1 MSAAR
6 EDQGAQ
12 PPFQASWRTL
22 ARLLGYVSRH
32 RGLVALSILTM
43 VALAGVDLL
52 LPEIVKRAVDGPMTI
67 AARALGEGLA
77 VPAGL
82 GGQLLTYGGVFL
94 GVLVLGS
101 VVRAGRMILAVR
113 AGREI
118 GMSLRM
124 DVFRRTQRMG
134 LPFFDRVPVG
144 VLTTR
149 VTGDIEAIEQFFQSG
164 VAAVFHDT
172 LKLALIL
179 VVLFAVN
186 AKLALVVLAVVPLLA
201 FVAFLF
207 TRRSRRDFGR
217 VRAEVSATN
226 AFTTEAIGGIRVTRL
241 FQREPHARATYED
254 HVERLKDAHLATVRN
269 FAFFFPAVDV
279 LSALAVALVL
289 VFGSRGIL
297 DGTFT
302 IGEFLQFY
310 LLIDRFFEPIRNL
323 SDNLNTTLQAI
334 VSGERVFRLADAT
347 PRILDK
353 DDALEARAL
362 EGHVRFDE
370 VEFAYQADEPVL
382 NGVSFEV
389 PAGSTLAVVG
399 PTGAGKTSIL
409 SLISRFYD
417 VQGGAVRIDGVDVRD
432 YAQRSLRRHIAV
444 VLQDV
449 FLFRGT
455 VLDNIRLFDERIT
468 REQVE
473 RALETVH
480 ADRVVARLPGGLD
493 HPVQERGVN
502 FSVGERQLLAFAR
515 ALVHDPAILVLDEA
529 TSSIDTET
537 ERLIQD
543 ALERLREG
551 RTTIVVAHRLSTI
564 RKADHI
570 LVLHHG
576 RVAESGDHR
585 TLLAHGGLYRRLYEL
600 QVRMEAP
607 PDLHEFP

>member
-1 MSAAR
+1 MTAPRDDRGSP
-6 EDQGAQ
+6 
-12 PPFQASWRTL
+12 PPFQAPWRTL
-22 ARLLGYVSRH
+22 GRLLGYVARH
-32 RGLVALSILTM
+32 RGLVALSLLTM

-52 LPEIVKRAVDGPMTI
+52 LPEIVKRAVDGPMT
-67 AARALGEGLA
+67 AAADALR
-77 VPAGL
+77 AGL
-82 GGQLLTYGGVFL
+82 PAPTGLWERILGYGGVFL
-94 GVLVLGS
+94 GVLVVGS
-101 VVRAGRMILAVR
+101 AVRAGRMILAVR

-149 VTGDIEAIEQFFQSG
+149 VTGDIEAIEEFFQSG
-164 VAAVFHDT
+164 VAAVFHDV

-179 VVLFAVN
+179 VVLLLINV
-186 AKLALVVLAVVPLLA
+186 KLALVVLAVVPLLA
-201 FVAFLF
+201 VVSFLF

-217 VRAEVSATN
+217 VRAEVAGTN

-254 HVERLKDAHLATVRN
+254 HIERLKRAHLATVRN

-279 LSALAVALVL
+279 LSALAVSLVL
-289 VFGSRGIL
+289 VFGARGIL
-297 DGTFT
+297 DRTFT

-334 VSGERVFRLADAT
+334 VSGERVFRLADAQ
-347 PRILDK
+347 PQIVDK
-353 DDALEARAL
+353 DGAVEARGL
-362 EGHVRFDE
+362 EGHVRLEE
-370 VEFAYQADEPVL
+370 VEFAYKADEPVL
-382 NGVSFEV
+382 RGVSFEV
-389 PAGSTLAVVG
+389 PAGSTLALVG

-409 SLISRFYD
+409 GLISRFYD
-417 VQGGAVRIDGVDVRD
+417 VQRGTVRVDGVDVRD

-468 REQVE
+468 RAQVE

-493 HPVQERGVN
+493 HRVQERGVN

-543 ALERLREG
+543 ALDRLRAG

-564 RKADHI
+564 KNADRI

-576 RVAESGDHR
+576 QVAESGDHA
-585 TLLAHGGLYRRLYEL
+585 TLLRQGGLYRRLYEL
-600 QVRMEAP
+600 QVRMEDRAQP
-607 PDLHEFP
+607 E